1 MSTVSQEDFA
11 EEKWEHMDVYKMAA
25 YWVYL
30 MRHAAADQF
39 VKNAMFTSE
48 DGIHFYYIL
57 YDNDT
62 INGLINSGRL
72 KIKPTDNR
80 QTVDAAG
87 DYVFAGHD
95 SRL

>member
-1 MSTVSQEDFA
+1 MNGVSQSDFA
-11 EEKWEHMDVYKMAA
+11 TEKWNHLNVYMMAA
-25 YWVYL
+25 YWCYL

-62 INGLINSGRL
+62 INGLINTGYLR
-72 KIKPTDNR
+72 IKPTDGR
-80 QTVDAAG
+80 QTNDDSGA
-87 DYVFAGHD
+87 YVFAGQ
-95 SRL
+95 